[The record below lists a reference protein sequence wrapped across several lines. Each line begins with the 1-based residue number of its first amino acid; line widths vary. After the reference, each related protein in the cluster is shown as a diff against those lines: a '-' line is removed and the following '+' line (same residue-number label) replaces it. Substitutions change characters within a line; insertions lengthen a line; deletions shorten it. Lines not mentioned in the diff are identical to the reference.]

1 MNDQKKPGD
10 KVYMFDKP
18 KNVQRVIRG
27 LLGLCVFLV
36 VLEIFIHR
44 HSVHPWESM
53 FGFYP
58 MYGFV
63 SCVMLVLLAKELR
76 KLVMRSEDFYDPY
89 SKRIPDADDSD
100 VPDSG
105 KASDSN
111 GAKDANVA
119 PENDQEDSLV

>member
-1 MNDQKKPGD
+1 MNDQKQPGE
-10 KVYMFDKP
+10 KVYLFDKP
-18 KNVQRVIRG
+18 KNVKRVIRG
-27 LLGLCVFLV
+27 LLGLCVLLV

-58 MYGFV
+58 LYGFV

-89 SKRIPDADDSD
+89 SKRVPDADDSD
-100 VPDSG
+100 IPCADDSDI
-105 KASDSN
+105 S
-111 GAKDANVA
+111 VA
-119 PENDQEDSLV
+119 AENDQEDSHV